1 MLHIIRSLGV
11 QIQYRKSFYIMDY
24 LSEKQTLYEE
34 EDRILMHKDG
44 TETDI
49 LFVCFI

>member
-1 MLHIIRSLGV
+1 
-11 QIQYRKSFYIMDY
+11 MDY

-49 LFVCFI
+49 LFVCFIWVLLNNLYMKL